1 MTDPV
6 GRTPGHGQGRSTDP
20 TYDILR
26 SERQP
31 LGALFRPG
39 CVAVI
44 GASERPG
51 SVGRTLLWNLIRSP
65 FGGTV
70 YPVNP
75 RRHSV
80 LGVRCSASVAEIPE
94 PVDLA
99 LIATPAATVP
109 QRLAECAAAGVKA
122 VIVISAG
129 FREVGPAGL
138 ALENQLRETLRGS
151 GLRLLGPNCLGL
163 MNPRLGLNAT
173 FASGMAAPGHVGFLS
188 QSGAICTAVLDWS
201 HQQGVGFSAFVSM
214 GSMLDVG
221 WGDLITYLGDDPATR
236 SIVIYMEA
244 IGDARAF
251 LSAAR
256 EVALTKPIVLIKG
269 GRSAEAARAAASHTG
284 ALAGSDVVL
293 EAALRRCGVLR
304 VDRLSDLFDLAGVL
318 AKQPRRPSGR
328 RLAIVTNA
336 GGPGVLAT
344 DALVL
349 SGGQLA
355 QLSNES
361 LTALDAVLPAQWS
374 HGNPIDILGD
384 ADPERY
390 ARTIEIALADP
401 GSDGLL
407 VILTPQAMTDPTT
420 TAQRLRQLAEASSK
434 PLLAS
439 WMGGDEVAR
448 GVAILNAAGIA
459 TNSYPDAAARL
470 FIALWTFSYNLR
482 GLYETPALLP
492 EADEGAGARAPDDHA
507 TGRRVLERALD
518 EGRELLSETE
528 AKQVLA
534 GYGIPV
540 LDTRLARSASQAR
553 AAAESIGFPVVLKLN
568 SRTITH
574 KSDVGGVW
582 LDLASGEAVEAAFAA
597 MASRIPEQCGPEAFD
612 GVSVQPMLQRQGGLE
627 LIVGS
632 SLDPQFGP
640 VILFGSGGTLVEV
653 YRDSAVALPPLNT
666 TLARRLMEQTR
677 VYHALQGVR
686 GGPPAD
692 LEELERL
699 LVRLSQLVLEQP
711 AIREI
716 DINPL
721 LVRPGDPVR
730 PLVAVD
736 ARILIQPV
744 AGATCPLPRPAIRPY
759 PSQYVHH
766 WRLQDG
772 SPVTIR
778 PIRPEDEPLLVAFHR
793 TLSEESVYYRYF
805 HMMSLSHRITHER
818 LLRICFTD
826 YDRELALVVDRR
838 DPDSGEHR
846 VLAVGRLS
854 RMHGSND
861 AEFSM
866 LISDPYQRQGLG
878 TELLAQLLR
887 SGRDEGVDRVTA
899 EILHEN
905 GAMQRVCSKL
915 GFSLRSTPEVMEA
928 WIDLAT
934 ASLPGDAVPVDPVDA
949 DQAGPDPV
957 GADPLASRV
966 ST

>member
-1 MTDPV
+1 MTDP
-6 GRTPGHGQGRSTDP
+6 QGCRQRPDEGWGSDP
-20 TYDILR
+20 THDILR
-26 SERQP
+26 SRRQP
-31 LGALFRPG
+31 LRALFQPG

-80 LGVRCSASVAEIPE
+80 LGVRCCATVAAVPE

-99 LIATPAATVP
+99 LIATPAASVP
-109 QRLAECAAAGVKA
+109 ARLAECAAAGVKA
-122 VIVISAG
+122 AIVISAG

-138 ALENQLRETLRGS
+138 ALEQQLRAILRGS
-151 GLRLLGPNCLGL
+151 GMRLLGPNCLGL
-163 MNPRLGLNAT
+163 MNPRLGLNAS
-173 FASGMAAPGHVGFLS
+173 FASTLAAPGHVGFLS
-188 QSGAICTAVLDWS
+188 QSGAVGTAVLDWS
-201 HQQGVGFSAFVSM
+201 HQQGVGFSAFVSI

-221 WGDLITYLGDDPATR
+221 WGDLITVLGDDPATR
-236 SIVIYMEA
+236 SIVLYMEA

-284 ALAGSDVVL
+284 ALTGSDAVL

-304 VDRLSDLFDLAGVL
+304 VDRLSDLFDLADVL
-318 AKQPRRPSGR
+318 AKQPRRPSGP

-349 SGGQLA
+349 TGGQLA
-355 QLSNES
+355 ELSPAS
-361 LTALDAVLPAQWS
+361 LAALDAVLPPHWS
-374 HGNPIDILGD
+374 HANPIDIQGD

-390 ARTIEIALADP
+390 ARSIEIALADP

-420 TAQRLRQLAEASSK
+420 TAQRLRELAACSRK

-439 WMGGDEVAR
+439 WMGGDEVAG

-459 TNSYPDAAARL
+459 TNPFPDAAARL
-470 FIALWTFSYNLR
+470 FNALWRFSYNLR
-482 GLYETPALLP
+482 GIHETPTLLP
-492 EADEGAGARAPDDHA
+492 DNDDDGGGDDDRGD
-507 TGRRVLERALD
+507 GRRVLERVQA
-518 EGRELLSETE
+518 EGRELLSELE

-534 GYGIPV
+534 SYGIPV
-540 LDTRLARSASQAR
+540 VETRLAAS
-553 AAAESIGFPVVLKLN
+553 AAAARQAAAAMGYPVVLKLN
-568 SRTITH
+568 SPTITH
-574 KSDVGGVW
+574 KREVGGVW
-582 LDLASGEAVEAAFAA
+582 LDLASAEAVERAFTTMAEAIPARFGPQAFA
-597 MASRIPEQCGPEAFD
+597 
-612 GVSVQPMLQRQGGLE
+612 GVTVQPMLRREGGLE

-632 SLDPQFGP
+632 SIDAQFGP

-653 YRDSAVALPPLNT
+653 YRDSAVGLPPLNT

-677 VYHALQGVR
+677 IYGALQGVR

-711 AIREI
+711 AILEI

-721 LVRPGDPVR
+721 LVRPGDRRR
-730 PLVAVD
+730 PLVALD

-744 AGATCPLPRPAIRPY
+744 AGASCHLPRPAIRPY
-759 PSQYVHH
+759 PSQYVHP
-766 WRLQDG
+766 WRLRDG
-772 SPVTIR
+772 TAVTIR

-793 TLSEESVYYRYF
+793 SLSQESVYTRYL
-805 HMMSLSHRITHER
+805 HMTSLGHRIAHER
-818 LLRICFTD
+818 LVRICFTD
-826 YDRELALVVDRR
+826 YERELALVVDRR
-838 DPDSGEHR
+838 DPTSGEHR
-846 VLAVGRLS
+846 ILAVGRLS
-854 RMHGSND
+854 RLHERND

-866 LISDPYQRQGLG
+866 LISDAEQHQGLG
-878 TELLAQLLR
+878 SALLAQLLR
-887 SGRDEGVDRVTA
+887 VGRDEGIDQVRA
-899 EILHEN
+899 EILREN
-905 GAMQRVCSKL
+905 GAMQRVCRKL
-915 GFSLRSTPEVMEA
+915 GFQLRAGEDVMEA

-934 ASLPGDAVPVDPVDA
+934 AVLPGDQAA
-949 DQAGPDPV
+949 SDQA
-957 GADPLASRV
+957 ASNA
-966 ST
+966 STWAAAPPASP

>member
-1 MTDPV
+1 MTDD
-6 GRTPGHGQGRSTDP
+6 GAPGGPGRSTDP
-20 TYDILR
+20 THDILR
-26 SERQP
+26 SGREP
-31 LGALFRPG
+31 LRALFRPG

-80 LGVRCSASVAEIPE
+80 LGVRCCATVAEVPE

-99 LIATPAATVP
+99 VVATPAATVP
-109 QRLAECAAAGVKA
+109 RRLAECAAAGVKA
-122 VIVISAG
+122 AIVVSAG
-129 FREVGPAGL
+129 FREVGPEGL
-138 ALENQLRETLRGS
+138 ALENQLREILRGS
-151 GLRLLGPNCLGL
+151 GMRLLGPNCLGL

-188 QSGAICTAVLDWS
+188 QSGAVCTAVLDWS

-221 WGDLITYLGDDPATR
+221 WGDLITVLGDDPATR

-256 EVALTKPIVLIKG
+256 EVAFTKPIVLIKG
-269 GRSAEAARAAASHTG
+269 GRSTEAARAAASHTG
-284 ALAGSDVVL
+284 ALAGSDAVL

-304 VDRLSDLFDLAGVL
+304 VDRLSDLFHLADVL
-318 AKQPRRPSGR
+318 AKQPHRPAGP

-349 SGGQLA
+349 GGGQLA
-355 QLSNES
+355 ELSPGS
-361 LTALDAVLPAQWS
+361 LAALDAVLPAHWS
-374 HGNPIDILGD
+374 RANPIDILGD
-384 ADPERY
+384 ADPQRY
-390 ARTIEIALADP
+390 VNAIEIVLADP
-401 GSDGLL
+401 GNDGLL

-420 TAQRLRQLAEASSK
+420 TAQRLRELAGRSRK

-439 WMGGDEVAR
+439 WMGGDEVAE
-448 GVAILNAAGIA
+448 GVAVLNAAGIA
-459 TNSYPDAAARL
+459 TNPYPDAAARL
-470 FIALWTFSYNLR
+470 FNALWRFSDNLR

-492 EADEGAGARAPDDHA
+492 EADGDGGPGAGAR
-507 TGRRVLERALD
+507 VLEQALAK
-518 EGRELLSETE
+518 GRDLLTELE

-540 LDTRLARSASQAR
+540 VETRLARSA
-553 AAAESIGFPVVLKLN
+553 AAAREAAAAIGYPVALKLH
-568 SRTITH
+568 SPTITH

-582 LDLASGEAVEAAFAA
+582 LDLASAEAVERAFTTMAAGIGERF
-597 MASRIPEQCGPEAFD
+597 GPQAFD
-612 GVSVQPMLQRQGGLE
+612 GVTVQPMLRREQGVE

-653 YRDSAVALPPLNT
+653 YRDSAVGLPPLNT

-677 VYHALQGVR
+677 VYGALQGVR

-692 LEELERL
+692 LQELERL

-721 LVRPGDPVR
+721 LVTPGNGER
-730 PLVAVD
+730 PLVALD
-736 ARILIQPV
+736 ARILLQPV
-744 AGATCPLPRPAIRPY
+744 TGASCHLPRPAIRPY
-759 PSQYVHH
+759 PSQYIRP
-766 WRLQDG
+766 WRLRDG
-772 SPVTIR
+772 TAVTIR

-793 TLSEESVYYRYF
+793 SLSEESVYTRYF
-805 HMMSLSHRITHER
+805 HITSLDHRIAHER
-818 LLRICFTD
+818 LVRICFTD
-826 YDRELALVVDRR
+826 HERELALVVDRR
-838 DPDSGEHR
+838 DPLGGEHR
-846 VLAVGRLS
+846 ILAVGRLS
-854 RMHGSND
+854 RLHERND
-861 AEFSM
+861 AEFSL
-866 LISDPYQRQGLG
+866 LIGDAFQHQGLG
-878 TELLAQLLR
+878 TALLGQLLR
-887 SGRDEGVDRVTA
+887 IGRDEGIDRVLA
-899 EILHEN
+899 EILPGN
-905 GAMQRVCSKL
+905 GAMQRVCRKL
-915 GFSLRSTPEVMEA
+915 GFSLQPGDEVVEA

-934 ASLPGDAVPVDPVDA
+934 ALLPGDQAA
-949 DQAGPDPV
+949 GDQAV
-957 GADPLASRV
+957 SSAS
-966 ST
+966 T

>member
-1 MTDPV
+1 MPDA
-6 GRTPGHGQGRSTDP
+6 RGRSTDP

-31 LGALFRPG
+31 LASLFRPT
-39 CVAVI
+39 CVAVV

-75 RRHSV
+75 HRHSV
-80 LGVRCSASVAEIPE
+80 LGVRCCAGVGEIPE

-99 LIATPAATVP
+99 LIATPAPTVP
-109 QRLAECAAAGVKA
+109 ERLRECAAAGVKA

-129 FREVGPAGL
+129 FREVGPKGL
-138 ALENQLRETLRGS
+138 ALESELRQILHGS
-151 GLRLLGPNCLGL
+151 GMRLLGPNCLGL

-173 FASGMAAPGHVGFLS
+173 FASAMAAPGHVGFLS

-201 HQQGVGFSAFVSM
+201 HRQGVGFSAFVSM

-236 SIVIYMEA
+236 SIVVYMEA
-244 IGDARAF
+244 VGDARSF

-269 GRSAEAARAAASHTG
+269 GRTDEAARAAASHTG
-284 ALAGSDVVL
+284 SLAGSDAVL

-304 VDRLSDLFDLAGVL
+304 VERLSDLFDLADVL
-318 AKQPRRPSGR
+318 AKQPRVPSGP

-355 QLSNES
+355 QLSSASVE
-361 LTALDAVLPAQWS
+361 ALDAVLPGQWS

-390 ARTIEIALADP
+390 ASAIRIALADP

-407 VILTPQAMTDPTT
+407 VILTPQAMTDPAT
-420 TAQRLRQLAEASSK
+420 TAQRLRELAEGTRK
-434 PLLAS
+434 PLIAS
-439 WMGGDEVAR
+439 WMGGDEVAS
-448 GVAILNAAGIA
+448 GAAILNAAGIA
-459 TNSYPDAAARL
+459 TNPYPDAAARL
-470 FIALWTFSYNLR
+470 FVSLWTFGYNLR
-482 GLYETPALLP
+482 GLYETPVLLP
-492 EADEGAGARAPDDHA
+492 EAEQEGEAGGRAPAGQDDGAR
-507 TGRRVLERALD
+507 VLRQAQA
-518 EGRELLSETE
+518 EGRELLSEAE

-534 GYGIPV
+534 CAGIPV
-540 LDTRLARSASQAR
+540 LDTRLAASAAEAC
-553 AAAESIGFPVVLKLN
+553 AAAEAIGYPVVLKLN

-582 LDLASGEAVEAAFAA
+582 LDLAGPEAVTAAFEA
-597 MASRIPEQCGPEAFD
+597 MARRIPEQFGVEAFD
-612 GVSVQPMLQRQGGLE
+612 GVSVQAMLRRQGSLE

-632 SLDPQFGP
+632 SLDAQFGP

-653 YRDSAVALPPLNT
+653 SRDSAVGLPPLNT

-677 VYHALQGVR
+677 VYQALHGVR

-692 LEELERL
+692 LEGLERL
-699 LVRLSQLVLEQP
+699 LVRLSRLVLEQP

-721 LVRPGDPVR
+721 LVRPGDPR
-730 PLVAVD
+730 QPLVALD
-736 ARILIQPV
+736 ARIVIQPV
-744 AGATCPLPRPAIRPY
+744 AGATCHLPRPAIRPY
-759 PSQYVHH
+759 PSQYVRH
-766 WRLQDG
+766 WHLQDG
-772 SPVTIR
+772 TPVTIR

-793 TLSEESVYYRYF
+793 TLSEESVYFRYF
-805 HMMSLSHRITHER
+805 HMMALSHRTAHER

-826 YDRELALVVDRR
+826 YERELALVVDQR
-838 DPDSGEHR
+838 DPECGEHR
-846 VLAVGRLS
+846 ILAVGRLS
-854 RMHGSND
+854 RLHGCND

-878 TELLAQLLR
+878 TELLGQLLR
-887 SGRDEGVDRVTA
+887 IGRDEGVDRVKA

-905 GAMQRVCSKL
+905 RAMQRVCSKL
-915 GFSLRSTPEVMEA
+915 GFQQRSTPEAIEA
-928 WIDLAT
+928 WIDLADQP
-934 ASLPGDAVPVDPVDA
+934 AS
-949 DQAGPDPV
+949 
-957 GADPLASRV
+957 SV

>member
-1 MTDPV
+1 MTDAEGCRQV
-6 GRTPGHGQGRSTDP
+6 RAQGRVADP
-20 TYDILR
+20 THDILR
-26 SERQP
+26 RDRQP
-31 LGALFRPG
+31 LGALFSPG

-51 SVGRTLLWNLIRSP
+51 SVGRSLLWNLIRSP

-80 LGVRCSASVAEIPE
+80 LGVRCCACVAAVPE

-99 LIATPAATVP
+99 LIATPAASVP

-122 VIVISAG
+122 AIVISAG
-129 FREVGPAGL
+129 FREVGAEGL
-138 ALENQLRETLRGS
+138 ALENQLRQVLRGS
-151 GLRLLGPNCLGL
+151 GMRLLGPNCLGL
-163 MNPRLGLNAT
+163 MNPRLGLNAS
-173 FASGMAAPGHVGFLS
+173 FASGLAAPGHVGFIS
-188 QSGAICTAVLDWS
+188 QSGAMCTAVLDWS
-201 HQQGVGFSAFVSM
+201 HQQGVGFSAFVSI

-236 SIVIYMEA
+236 SIVLVMEA

-284 ALAGSDVVL
+284 ALAGSDAVL

-304 VDRLSDLFDLAGVL
+304 VDRLSDLFDLADVL
-318 AKQPRRPSGR
+318 AKQPRRPAGP

-344 DALVL
+344 DALVRT
-349 SGGQLA
+349 GGQLA
-355 QLSNES
+355 ELAPES
-361 LTALDAVLPAQWS
+361 VAALDAVLPPQWS

-390 ARTIEIALADP
+390 GRAIHIALADP

-420 TAQRLRQLAEASSK
+420 TAQRLRELAAGSGK

-439 WMGGDEVAR
+439 WMGGDEVAA

-459 TNSYPDAAARL
+459 TNPYPDAAARL
-470 FIALWTFSYNLR
+470 FNALWRFSYTLR

-492 EADEGAGARAPDDHA
+492 ESDDAAGLSAADHA
-507 TGRRVLERALD
+507 AGRRVLEQAQA
-518 EGRELLSETE
+518 EGRELLSAQE

-534 GYGIPV
+534 SYGIPV
-540 LDTRLARSASQAR
+540 ADPRPAPS
-553 AAAESIGFPVVLKLN
+553 AAASP
-568 SRTITH
+568 
-574 KSDVGGVW
+574 
-582 LDLASGEAVEAAFAA
+582 GE
-597 MASRIPEQCGPEAFD
+597 
-612 GVSVQPMLQRQGGLE
+612 LE

-632 SLDPQFGP
+632 SIDSQFGP
-640 VILFGSGGTLVEV
+640 VIQFGSGGSLAEV
-653 YRDSAVALPPLNT
+653 YHDCAVGLPPLNT

-677 VYHALQGVR
+677 VYRALQGMR

-716 DINPL
+716 GINPL
-721 LVRPGDPVR
+721 LVRPGDRLR
-730 PLVAVD
+730 PLEVLD

-744 AGATCPLPRPAIRPY
+744 AGATCHLPRPAIRPY
-759 PSQYVHH
+759 PSQYVRP
-766 WRLQDG
+766 WRLRDG
-772 SPVTIR
+772 TAVTIR

-793 TLSEESVYYRYF
+793 GLSEESVYTRYF
-805 HMMSLSHRITHER
+805 HMASLSHRIAHER
-818 LLRICFTD
+818 LVRICFSD
-826 YDRELALVVDRR
+826 YERELALVVDRR
-838 DPDSGEHR
+838 DPASGEHR
-846 VLAVGRLS
+846 LLAVGRLS
-854 RMHGSND
+854 RLHERND
-861 AEFSM
+861 AEFSL
-866 LISDPYQRQGLG
+866 LIGDAHQHQGLG
-878 TELLAQLLR
+878 TALLGQLLR
-887 SGRDEGVDRVTA
+887 AGREEGIDRVTA

-905 GAMQRVCSKL
+905 GAMQRVCRRL
-915 GFSLRSTPEVMEA
+915 GFQLRSGEEVVEA
-928 WIDLAT
+928 WIDLAG
-934 ASLPGDAVPVDPVDA
+934 AVLPGD
-949 DQAGPDPV
+949 QA
-957 GADPLASRV
+957 ASRV

>member
-1 MTDPV
+1 MPATQ
-6 GRTPGHGQGRSTDP
+6 RRSTDP

-31 LGALFRPG
+31 LEALFRPG

-51 SVGRTLLWNLIRSP
+51 SVGRTLLWNLIQSP

-80 LGVRCSASVAEIPE
+80 LGVRCCASVREVPE

-99 LIATPAATVP
+99 VIATPAASVP
-109 QRLAECAAAGVKA
+109 ERVAECVAAGVGA
-122 VIVISAG
+122 AIVISAG
-129 FREVGPAGL
+129 FREVGAEGL
-138 ALENQLRETLRGS
+138 ALEAQLTAAVRGT

-173 FASGMAAPGHVGFLS
+173 FAPGLAAPGHVGFLS

-201 HQQGVGFSAFVSM
+201 RRQKVGFSAFVSM

-221 WGDLITYLGDDPATR
+221 WGDLITHLGDDPDTH

-284 ALAGSDVVL
+284 ALAGSDAVL

-304 VDRLSDLFDLAGVL
+304 VDRLSDLFDLAEVL
-318 AKQPRRPSGR
+318 AKQPRRPAGP

-349 SGGQLA
+349 TGGQLA
-355 QLSNES
+355 PLASETRAS
-361 LTALDAVLPAQWS
+361 LDAVLPPAWS

-390 ARTIEIALADP
+390 ARAIEIAMADP
-401 GSDGLL
+401 NSDGLL
-407 VILTPQAMTDPTT
+407 VILTPQAMTDPTA
-420 TAQRLRQLAEASSK
+420 TAQRLRELASRASK
-434 PLLAS
+434 PLVAS
-439 WMGGDEVAR
+439 WMGGAEVAE
-448 GVAILNAAGIA
+448 GVALLNAAGIA
-459 TNSYPDAAARL
+459 TNDYPDAAARL
-470 FIALWTFSYNLR
+470 FNALWRYGYNLR
-482 GLYETPALLP
+482 GIYETPSLLP
-492 EADEGAGARAPDDHA
+492 EDGQVPSDADRAERRRAVAG
-507 TGRRVLERALD
+507 LEAAQAQ
-518 EGRELLSETE
+518 GQELLNAVE
-528 AKQVLA
+528 ARQLLA
-534 GYGIPV
+534 SYGIPV
-540 LDTRLARSASQAR
+540 VDTRLAQTAQEAV
-553 AAAESIGFPVVLKLN
+553 AAAEAIGYPVVLKLH
-568 SRTITH
+568 SATITH
-574 KSDVGGVW
+574 KSDVGGVC
-582 LDLASGEAVEAAFAA
+582 LDLTTAEAVGEAFAA
-597 MASRIPEQCGPEAFD
+597 MASTIAERFGAEAFG
-612 GVSVQPMLQRQGGLE
+612 GVSVQPLVRRSGGLE

-653 YRDSAVALPPLNT
+653 YRDSAVGLPPLNT
-666 TLARRLMEQTR
+666 TLARRLMEQTQ
-677 VYHALQGVR
+677 VYAALQGVR

-692 LEELERL
+692 LLALEQL

-711 AIREI
+711 AIEAI

-721 LVRPGDPVR
+721 LVRPGVGEGEP
-730 PLVAVD
+730 PLLALD
-736 ARILIQPV
+736 ARVLIQPL
-744 AGATCPLPRPAIRPY
+744 AGASCSLPRPAIRPY
-759 PSQYVHH
+759 PSQYVRP
-766 WRLQDG
+766 WRLRDG
-772 SPVTIR
+772 QEVTIR

-805 HMMSLSHRITHER
+805 HMMSLNHRIAHER

-826 YDRELALVVDRR
+826 YDREMALVVDRR
-838 DPDSGEHR
+838 DPASGEHIL
-846 VLAVGRLS
+846 LAVGRLS
-854 RMHGSND
+854 RLHGRND

-866 LISDPYQRQGLG
+866 LVSDPFQKQGLG
-878 TELLAQLLR
+878 TALLGQLLTI
-887 SGRDEGVDRVTA
+887 GRAEGIDRVTA
-899 EILHEN
+899 EILHQN
-905 GAMQRVCSKL
+905 GAMQRVCQKL
-915 GFSLRSTPEVMEA
+915 GFELRPNPEVVEA
-928 WIDLAT
+928 WVDLPAW
-934 ASLPGDAVPVDPVDA
+934 VPPA
-949 DQAGPDPV
+949 AAGNGTVEP
-957 GADPLASRV
+957 A
-966 ST
+966 